1 MSDPIWTGAKANV
14 NALTALTLPLTP
26 SVTLNVKLKVP
37 AFASVL
43 DGVIVNTLSAWATVA
58 VLPNDPDDTA

>member
-1 MSDPIWTGAKANV
+1 VYLEFCTINDNV
-14 NALTALTLPLTP
+14 NALTALTTPFIP

-37 AFASVL
+37 TWALLVE
-43 DGVIVNTLSAWATVA
+43 GVIVNTLSAWDTVA